1 MAENENVQT
10 EQVETTEEKV
20 ETTAEAPVNPLLRS
34 IELRIAQAD
43 ALAAT
48 EKALKAYAKDARMPG
63 FRKGHVPMKH

>member
-48 EKALKAYAKDARMPG
+48 
-63 FRKGHVPMKH
+63 